1 MLESVVIAGVLI
13 VGLVIAGTKLSRGA
27 RLRRRIAAE
36 RTYPIAELPEDTVGC
51 ITGTIRALDDTLSSP
66 LFERACVYYVAE
78 VELDRDGGV
87 PTIIARE
94 LRGVPFVVEDASG
107 RAVIDPE
114 SAEVAIELDH
124 EAHDLWGNVRGARR
138 VFLMRAGQGEV
149 ANVDELWFREAAI
162 EIGAQVSIVGS
173 GVREPDPSAA
183 PVGGYRGE
191 LPTRLRLTS
200 SAAHRLV
207 IARR

>member
-1 MLESVVIAGVLI
+1 LLESVVIAGVLI
-13 VGLVIAGTKLSRGA
+13 AGLVIAGARLSRGA
-27 RLRRRIAAE
+27 KLRRRIARA
-36 RTYPIAELPEDTVGC
+36 RAFAVAALPEDTVGRV
-51 ITGTIRALDDTLSSP
+51 TGTARPLDDTLTSP
-66 LFERACVYYVAE
+66 LFERPCVYYLAE

-94 LRGVPFVVEDASG
+94 QRGVPFVLEDASG
-107 RAVIDPE
+107 RAIIDPD
-114 SAEVAIELDH
+114 SAEVAIDLDR
-124 EAHDLWGNVRGARR
+124 EAHDLWGNTRGARR

-149 ANVDELWFREAAI
+149 ANVDELWFREAVI
-162 EIGAQVSIVGS
+162 EVGAQVSIVGS
-173 GVREPDPSAA
+173 GVREPDPAAA

-207 IARR
+207 IARK